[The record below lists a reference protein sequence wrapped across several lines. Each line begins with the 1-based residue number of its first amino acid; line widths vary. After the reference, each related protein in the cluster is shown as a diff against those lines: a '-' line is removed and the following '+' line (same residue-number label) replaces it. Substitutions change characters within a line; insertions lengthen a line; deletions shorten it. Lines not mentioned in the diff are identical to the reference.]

1 MSQLMS
7 VNGLSV
13 EEALPRRLQIEA
25 AGDLPQFMFWDVNSE
40 RKQKLLEAAS
50 ALRGMNSID
59 FARLAMKLDGI
70 NPLHTKGVIEA
81 AGSSGSLSNVIST
94 SVKTAVTT
102 SFGLQ
107 EDPTVEFC
115 EMDDGQN
122 FLPTPAVQMKV
133 PGGELRPLGE
143 NGEAAHGYLSD
154 KGEVVTITRFAE
166 QLNIDEQTLI
176 NDMLG
181 QIMKVISGPVG
192 WGVRA
197 FATRPGLIFSI
208 IKANPN
214 MADGIPIF
222 HASHGNLQTD
232 SALALATLGTAIAK
246 LRLQTES
253 GADGAKAFLNLPPTH
268 MLTPPTLEGAAGSV
282 LSAILNGIAA
292 TQQGQDNPYA
302 KYGIKYLSDSR
313 LELNTKHTL
322 TGDDL
327 AGDANDWFLISA
339 KAPPFLIRHLAA
351 TGRVP
356 RTRTTPLASG
366 RWGINVDVSYDL
378 AGACIRHQS
387 IVQSKG

>member
-1 MSQLMS
+1 MQ
-7 VNGLSV
+7 
-13 EEALPRRLQIEA
+13 
-25 AGDLPQFMFWDVNSE
+25 
-40 RKQKLLEAAS
+40 
-50 ALRGMNSID
+50 
-59 FARLAMKLDGI
+59 LDGI
-70 NPLHTKGVIEA
+70 NPLHQKGVIEA
-81 AGSSGSLSNVIST
+81 AGSSGSLSNIIST

-107 EDPTVEFC
+107 EDPTEEFC
-115 EMDDGQN
+115 EVDDGQN

-133 PGGELRPLGE
+133 PGGELRPLAE

-166 QLNIDEQTLI
+166 QLDINEQTLI

-181 QIMKVISGPVG
+181 QIMKTISGPLG

-208 IKANPN
+208 IKANPT
-214 MADGIPIF
+214 MADGIEIF
-222 HASHGNLQTD
+222 HASHGNLQTG
-232 SALALATLGTAIAK
+232 SALALETLGTAIAK

-253 GADGAKAFLNLPPTH
+253 GADGAKAYLNLPPTH

-282 LSAILNGIAA
+282 LSEMLNGIAA
-292 TQQGQDNPYA
+292 SQQGQTNPYA
-302 KYGIKYLSDSR
+302 KYGIKYISDSR
-313 LELNTKHTL
+313 LELDTKHTL
-322 TGDDL
+322 TGADL

-356 RTRTTPLASG
+356 RTRTTPLTSG

-387 IVQSKG
+387 IVKSTG